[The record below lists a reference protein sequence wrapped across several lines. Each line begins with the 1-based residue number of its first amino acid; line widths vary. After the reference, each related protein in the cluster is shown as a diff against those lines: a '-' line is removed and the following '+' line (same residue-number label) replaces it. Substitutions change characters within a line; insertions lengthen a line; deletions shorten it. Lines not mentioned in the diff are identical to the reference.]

1 MADPGLSIIA
11 EAGVN
16 HNGDVGMARELVHAA
31 SEAGADIVKFQSFRT
46 EDLVSDTAVA
56 APYQERNTG
65 KASQRE
71 LLKGLELDLEAF
83 GELASECRKCNIEFL
98 CTAFDSAMLPELIRL
113 GMKSIKIASG
123 EITNAPA
130 LAFAAKQNC
139 PILLSTG
146 MATLDEVGTA
156 LQVIENVAHVPVTI
170 LHCTSLYPAPL
181 ESLNLR
187 GYRDAA
193 GRFRSAGWLFRS
205 QSRRACGDCGRCPRR
220 HGDRKA
226 FHARYEAAGSRSQ
239 LLARA
244 VVLQVDGDA
253 FTCGSWGVGRRRQK
267 ADPEELETAKVVRRS
282 WHAKRALSA
291 GQRIQSD
298 DIALMRPNE
307 GLAPGDSPVGR
318 TLANAR
324 QTADPIRDQDLA

>member
-181 ESLNLR
+181 DSLNLKAIGTLQAAFDLPV
-187 GYRDAA
+187 GYSDHSLGEHAA
-193 GRFRSAGWLFRS
+193 I
-205 QSRRACGDCGRCPRR
+205 
-220 HGDRKA
+220 
-226 FHARYEAAGSRSQ
+226 AAVALGATVIEKHFTLDTKLPGPDHSCS
-239 LLARA
+239 LEPSSFKSMVTHLRA
-244 VVLQVDGDA
+244 VRGALGDGVKRP
-253 FTCGSWGVGRRRQK
+253 T
-267 ADPEELETAKVVRRS
+267 PEELETAKVVRRS

-291 GQRIQSD
+291 GYRIQGE